1 MSKKLFGLLLLG
13 SMVLALSGCGGG
25 GGGDNSPS
33 DGGGQSPQ
41 TFSEVDVLDL
51 NNGFIIDGRN
61 DAGEDVTLEYCK
73 GNYEYY
79 SGSGHWYGHFS
90 IKNDRVN
97 MFDDTLTG
105 GSYRID
111 TINNYFEVGEWY
123 SIDFQN
129 DEITVEQ
136 ITEDLSC

>member
-1 MSKKLFGLLLLG
+1 MKRIMSVIISG
-13 SMVLALSGCGGG
+13 VAVVVLSGCGGG
-25 GGGDNSPS
+25 GGDDAPPS
-33 DGGGQSPQ
+33 GPQ
-41 TFSEVDVLDL
+41 TFNEVDIFDLDS
-51 NNGFIIDGRN
+51 GYIIDGYN

-90 IKNDRVN
+90 ISNDRIN
-97 MFDDTLTG
+97 MFDDTPAG

-111 TINNYFEVGEWY
+111 TLNNYLEVGEWY

-136 ITEDLSC
+136 ITEDLNC

>member
-1 MSKKLFGLLLLG
+1 MKRIMSVIIGG
-13 SMVLALSGCGGG
+13 VAVVALSGCGGG
-25 GGGDNSPS
+25 GGDNPPVS
-33 DGGGQSPQ
+33 GGGGNNPSVNQD
-41 TFSEVDVLDL
+41 VDILDL
-51 NNGFIIDGRN
+51 DLGFIIDGHN
-61 DAGEDVTLEYCK
+61 DAGEDVTLEYCN

-90 IKNDRVN
+90 ISGDRIN
-97 MFDDTLTG
+97 MFDDTSTG

-111 TINNYFEVGEWY
+111 TLNNYLEVGEWY

-136 ITEDLSC
+136 ITEDLNC